1 MLAAFLRP
9 TSSPVYSS
17 LRFLSSKVLTA
28 TKPNLPYG
36 WPIAE
41 RVKYEVAKQDVWT
54 VFSPT
59 SGFVPKVRN
68 GPAFAISQIINLLG
82 PFAMTGFYQSRT
94 GFHELGAS
102 CGFTL

>member
-1 MLAAFLRP
+1 M
-9 TSSPVYSS
+9 YSS

-59 SGFVPKVRN
+59 SGFVPKVGN
-68 GPAFAISQIINLLG
+68 ETALAISQLTNSLG
-82 PFAMTGFYQSRT
+82 PFRHDRILSISDRV
-94 GFHELGAS
+94 S
-102 CGFTL
+102 